1 VCLLRNRLKLN
12 ENQFINT
19 SSSDF
24 SIYDDTIT
32 AMNVYQGMPLSQD
45 SARLFY
51 LMIVGAVYQQATSAI
66 SKTDQVRRLLTSLEI
81 SLTDS

>member
-1 VCLLRNRLKLN
+1 
-12 ENQFINT
+12 
-19 SSSDF
+19 
-24 SIYDDTIT
+24 
-32 AMNVYQGMPLSQD
+32 MNVYQGMPLSQD